1 MENKEK
7 TEEEKENNNIEQE
20 QGKGIVEEHNDQNT
34 NNVKEED
41 NKKEN
46 EEEKNDKE
54 KEDNDNNEGQEPEKN
69 EIEKDNEVFLAPNE
83 ENTANENNTL
93 GVKEKKINYNN
104 LLSHSPKTN
113 IEILDNVIGD
123 NYDINFKIIVIGNSG
138 VGKSCITLKATQ
150 DIFKEDF
157 ASTIGFQFFSFHVK
171 IDEKIF
177 KLQIWDTCGQEIY
190 RSLITNFYRS
200 TALAIICYSV
210 TDRKSFEEIDIW
222 LKQLKMNADPDCKVF
237 LIANKIDLPDRV
249 VSSEEGMKFKKE
261 HGFEC
266 YMETSAKTGVNVKE
280 LFVNCALALYRELPK
295 YMKEKEILEGELDL
309 KKFNLNDDVKV
320 EENECAC

>member
-7 TEEEKENNNIEQE
+7 TEEENNNIEQE
-20 QGKGIVEEHNDQNT
+20 HGSGIMEEHYDQNA

-54 KEDNDNNEGQEPEKN
+54 KEDNENNKGQEPEKT
-69 EIEKDNEVFLAPNE
+69 EIEKDDEVFLAPNE
-83 ENTANENNTL
+83 ENTANENNA
-93 GVKEKKINYNN
+93 GAKEKKINYKN

-171 IDEKIF
+171 INEKIF

-320 EENECAC
+320 EENECSC